1 MGVIHFQRLPNS
13 SNHSIERVFASVRG
27 ALREVEIVVSVCPF
41 ESRGIFKRLCNIV
54 YAWSQESDVNH
65 ITGDVHYIALLLRKH
80 RTVLTVCD
88 CGGMLRE
95 SGLRRRLFHLMWLKM
110 PVARSAIVTV
120 ISEQTKQ
127 EVLRYTSC
135 PEERIRVIPVPVG
148 SEFQPAPK
156 PFRSDRPTILQVGTG
171 RNKNIERLTEAI
183 SGLQCRLDVVGPLS
197 AEIQRRL
204 ARAGVLFEWASNLS
218 DSEVAAKYRDADLV
232 TFCSTYEGFGMPI
245 TEANA
250 IGRPVVTSRIEPMVS
265 VAGGAACLV
274 DPYDPMSIRSGILR
288 VIEDRHYREVLVRL
302 GFENA
307 KRFSAEAV
315 AQSYMAVYR
324 ELGLPTNRPT
334 LTAITLGK

>member
-1 MGVIHFQRLPNS
+1 
-13 SNHSIERVFASVRG
+13 
-27 ALREVEIVVSVCPF
+27 
-41 ESRGIFKRLCNIV
+41 
-54 YAWSQESDVNH
+54 
-65 ITGDVHYIALLLRKH
+65 
-80 RTVLTVCD
+80 
-88 CGGMLRE
+88 
-95 SGLRRRLFHLMWLKM
+95 
-110 PVARSAIVTV
+110 
-120 ISEQTKQ
+120 
-127 EVLRYTSC
+127 
-135 PEERIRVIPVPVG
+135 
-148 SEFQPAPK
+148 
-156 PFRSDRPTILQVGTG
+156 
-171 RNKNIERLTEAI
+171 
-183 SGLQCRLDVVGPLS
+183 
-197 AEIQRRL
+197 
-204 ARAGVLFEWASNLS
+204 
-218 DSEVAAKYRDADLV
+218 
-232 TFCSTYEGFGMPI
+232 MPI